1 MLSLIGIVDDD
12 ESTPKGIGSLVR
24 SAGYRTAGFESAEAF
39 LDGDQGHEVGC
50 LLLDLDKPRLG
61 SPQLQ
66 RLLERMNV
74 TIPITF
80 ITAQDDVLTARA
92 LKDGAGAVLEKP
104 FTSDALIDAIRSAL
118 EFPGHS
124 LRKK

>member
-1 MLSLIGIVDDD
+1 VDDY
-12 ESTPKGIGSLVR
+12 ESTPNGIGSLIR
-24 SAGYRTAGFESAEAF
+24 SAGCRTAVFESAEAF
-39 LDGDQGHEVGC
+39 LDGDQNHEVGG
-50 LLLDLDKPRLG
+50 LLLDLDKPCLG
-61 SPQLQ
+61 SPELR